1 MFVSE
6 LFFTNLMTQLNSSM
20 RKYYQAALLA
30 VATVSIITLLFY
42 RHEYNKLRYVLEVFN
57 YFGKP
62 ELKEHIDNCTEDN
75 TKPEKVSSDFDEPFA
90 SWQRLND
97 DLFVYSS
104 YGKSKTEVITIS
116 FGKLQSN
123 LNLNCDVYLH
133 EESRLAPGKF
143 SYSIIKNT
151 TDDIENDEYC
161 GYLLKCEH
169 FEEGNPVGVTYYQTS
184 DDNINRNS
192 LILSLKQ
199 LADPSSVDSYVFCVA
214 PPENLMITFPEM
226 TNFVNTHKSIGVDN
240 FIVYDYGIPIVSNKA
255 LKSSEKYDY
264 TKIPWNFP
272 FLKAR
277 SRVIKEII
285 ELDCLYR
292 TYNKVMYAA
301 VLSWEEKIVLNYHSS
316 LHNLMVD
323 FKKNKMYGQRF
334 MLKSSVSCIPKKDD
348 KYRANST
355 ISRKQEGNGK
365 HRPVYILKS
374 DDVLHNEVVK
384 TMEILPEL
392 VVVKRYQECGSA
404 QENVKR
410 KVSNYRKSF
419 RFSGD
424 T

>member
-1 MFVSE
+1 MS
-6 LFFTNLMTQLNSSM
+6 QLNSGM

-30 VATVSIITLLFY
+30 VATLSIITLLFY
-42 RHEYNKLRYVLEVFN
+42 RHEYYKLRYVLEVFN

-62 ELKEHIDNCTEDN
+62 ELKEHIDNCTEGN
-75 TKPEKVSSDFDEPFA
+75 RRPEKVSSDFEDPFA

-104 YGKSKTEVITIS
+104 YGKSKSEVVTIG
-116 FGKLQSN
+116 FGKLQNN
-123 LNLNCDVYLH
+123 LNFNCDVYLH
-133 EESRLAPGKF
+133 EESRIAPGKF

-151 TDDIENDEYC
+151 TDDIQNDEYC

-169 FEEGNPVGVTYYQTS
+169 FEEGNPAGVAYYPSS
-184 DDNINRNS
+184 DDNINKNS

-199 LADPSSVDSYVFCVA
+199 LPQPLSVDSYVFCVA

-226 TNFVNTHKSIGVDN
+226 TNFLNTHKSIGVDN
-240 FIVYDYGIPIVSNKA
+240 FIVYDYGIAIASNKA
-255 LKSSEKYDY
+255 LKSSDKYDY
-264 TKIPWNFP
+264 TRIPWNFP

-277 SRVIKEII
+277 SGIIKEII

-301 VLSWEEKIVLNYHSS
+301 VLSWEEKIELHYHSS
-316 LHNLMVD
+316 LHNLMFD

-334 MLKSSVSCIPKKDD
+334 MFKSSVVCTPKKVG
-348 KYRANST
+348 KHRVNST
-355 ISRKQEGNGK
+355 ISRKERN
-365 HRPVYILKS
+365 RPVYILKS
-374 DDVLHNEVVK
+374 DDVLHNEVFK
-384 TMEILPEL
+384 TMEVLPEL
-392 VVVKRYQECGSA
+392 VDVKRYQECGSA
-404 QENVKR
+404 QEIVKR